1 MYVCTRIIFLFLFID
16 VNINMPYFLKVEYL
30 IQHEMLLLLVEEMV
44 TLAYRY

>member
-1 MYVCTRIIFLFLFID
+1 MYKDYFSISFYRCKYKYALF
-16 VNINMPYFLKVEYL
+16 FLKVEYL